1 VKLIQGLLQRYWHP
15 LDPGFRKF
23 LVFLIGALFV
33 VIIALASLNQPS
45 AQVVPN
51 QGWQAQSPTP
61 RPAGSAPALVEKL
74 LVHVVGAVKDPGVY
88 QVQSGARVM
97 DAVFAAGGFLANAD
111 QASINLAR
119 PLNDGEQ
126 VIVLVLGQA
135 DSAAGPAKALLVN
148 PNSASV
154 AELDSLPGIGPTL
167 AARIID
173 YRNSNGGF
181 NSIADLAK
189 VAGIGPNLL
198 AKIKSMVT
206 F

>member
-1 VKLIQGLLQRYWHP
+1 MKLIQGLLQRYWHP
-15 LDPGFRKF
+15 LDSGFRKF
-23 LVFLIGALFV
+23 LVFLFGALVV
-33 VIIALASLNQPS
+33 VIIALASLNQPNGQVISNS
-45 AQVVPN
+45 AWQVSQPVSN
-51 QGWQAQSPTP
+51 PTS
-61 RPAGSAPALVEKL
+61 SAPNLAVKL

-97 DAVFAAGGFLANAD
+97 DAIFAAGGFLENAD

-126 VIVLVLGQA
+126 VIVFALGQSENQTGSSKTA
-135 DSAAGPAKALLVN
+135 LVN
-148 PNSASV
+148 PNNASV

-181 NSIADLAK
+181 NSISDLAK

-198 AKIKSMVT
+198 AKIKSLVT